1 MDPYEYFANP
11 STVSQKQY
19 EALRAFYYEHKSA
32 QEVASQFG
40 YTLSAFYSLAHDFRV
55 FLKQQGQCDDFFFLQ
70 KTPGR
75 KEKEEKDVLTE
86 LISELRKQ
94 YLSVPEI
101 KSVLDSQG
109 YEVSEKSIYLVLKKE
124 GFARLPRRSRH
135 EKPGLQLQTKIPA
148 PESMELT
155 YGEEQF
161 SSESAIGIL
170 CFLPLIRRYGIDQAI
185 QASSYPQTQSINR
198 LSSILSFQ
206 ALKLSDVGRY
216 SEDDLWCMDRG
227 LGLFAGLNVLPK
239 AAWFSSYSSRI
250 TRRTNLAFLKS
261 LHTIWQRHGLLSD
274 SMNLDFSSIPYWG
287 DDSHLENNWSGKRN
301 KALASI
307 LAVVAHDPDTGILDY
322 SNANTRHSTQS
333 AVALE
338 FLDFYRAGKPNNT
351 DLKYLIFD
359 SKFTPYKNLYELDR
373 REVKFITIRRRGK
386 NIVDHLARIPKSEWK
401 PIRVMGSD
409 GKGRL
414 LKTYEEEVRLKDY
427 ERPVRQLAITGHGRI
442 QPALLITND
451 WELSREELVKKY
463 CRRWLVE
470 KAISEQIEFFHLN
483 RVSSSMVIK
492 VDFDLTMTVLAHNL
506 YRLLALKLDGYSH
519 CTSKSLFEK
528 FLRNGGEIEIT
539 SDCIWIK
546 MKKKRNLPA
555 LLSEME
561 TYQDLQYPWMDG
573 KQLRFLG
580 ASTT

>member
-261 LHTIWQRHGLLSD
+261 LHTI
-274 SMNLDFSSIPYWG
+274 
-287 DDSHLENNWSGKRN
+287 
-301 KALASI
+301 
-307 LAVVAHDPDTGILDY
+307 
-322 SNANTRHSTQS
+322 
-333 AVALE
+333 
-338 FLDFYRAGKPNNT
+338 
-351 DLKYLIFD
+351 
-359 SKFTPYKNLYELDR
+359 
-373 REVKFITIRRRGK
+373 
-386 NIVDHLARIPKSEWK
+386 
-401 PIRVMGSD
+401 
-409 GKGRL
+409 
-414 LKTYEEEVRLKDY
+414 
-427 ERPVRQLAITGHGRI
+427 
-442 QPALLITND
+442 
-451 WELSREELVKKY
+451 
-463 CRRWLVE
+463 
-470 KAISEQIEFFHLN
+470 
-483 RVSSSMVIK
+483 
-492 VDFDLTMTVLAHNL
+492 
-506 YRLLALKLDGYSH
+506 
-519 CTSKSLFEK
+519 
-528 FLRNGGEIEIT
+528 
-539 SDCIWIK
+539 
-546 MKKKRNLPA
+546 
-555 LLSEME
+555 
-561 TYQDLQYPWMDG
+561 
-573 KQLRFLG
+573 
-580 ASTT
+580 